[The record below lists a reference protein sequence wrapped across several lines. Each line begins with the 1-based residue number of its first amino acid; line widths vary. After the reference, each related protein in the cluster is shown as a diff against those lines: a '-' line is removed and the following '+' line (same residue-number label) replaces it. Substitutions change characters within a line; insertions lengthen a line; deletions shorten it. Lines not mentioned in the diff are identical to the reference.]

1 MADTAR
7 VQPPATTSHRRF
19 GWRGPVAILL
29 IVLGCVLAP
38 LSVVAVWSANQI
50 SDTGRYVANMEPLIH
65 EPAIQNALTDK
76 VTYQITSRLHVAG
89 YTDQAA
95 SQLSS
100 HGLTRVGSLLQGF
113 SGQLASGVD
122 GFVRSEVHKLVT
134 GPRFAQ
140 VWVQANTIVHTE
152 MVKALSGQG
161 GGSVTTSNGR
171 VSIDLAPFIEAAKQH
186 LSARGLTLVQKLP
199 PIHPTLELFSS
210 RDLVKAQTAY
220 RLINDLKFVLPIA
233 SLLLI
238 GLGVCAARRHRRALI
253 GAGLGFA
260 LSMLVL
266 AAGLAVFR
274 SIYLNSV
281 PSSVLPGDA
290 AAALFDTVVRF
301 IRQGLRVLLVVGLVV
316 AAGAFLTGPSVTA
329 VRIRGAFTSGLGWIR
344 ESGEHAGLRTGPVGR
359 WTHAHRTALRVGAVA
374 LAALIFVFW
383 GQPTVAVVLLIV
395 ILLLVVLGLIE
406 LIGRPPARPVL
417 PPGG

>member
-1 MADTAR
+1 
-7 VQPPATTSHRRF
+7 
-19 GWRGPVAILL
+19 
-29 IVLGCVLAP
+29 
-38 LSVVAVWSANQI
+38 
-50 SDTGRYVANMEPLIH
+50 
-65 EPAIQNALTDK
+65 
-76 VTYQITSRLHVAG
+76 
-89 YTDQAA
+89 
-95 SQLSS
+95 
-100 HGLTRVGSLLQGF
+100 
-113 SGQLASGVD
+113 
-122 GFVRSEVHKLVT
+122 
-134 GPRFAQ
+134 
-140 VWVQANTIVHTE
+140 

-161 GGSVTTSNGR
+161 GGAVTTSNGR
-171 VSIDLAPFIEAAKQH
+171 VSIDLAPFIEAAKQQ

-199 PIHPTLELFSS
+199 PFHPTVELFSS
-210 RDLVKAQTAY
+210 RDLVKAQSAY

-238 GLGVCAARRHRRALI
+238 GLGVWAARRHRRALI

-266 AAGLAVFR
+266 GAGLAVFR
-274 SIYLNSV
+274 SIYLSSV
-281 PSSVLPGDA
+281 PTSLLPADA
-290 AAALFDTVVRF
+290 AAVLFDTLVRF

-344 ESGEHAGLRTGPVGR
+344 ESAEHAGLRTGPVGR
-359 WTHAHRTALRVGAVA
+359 WTHAHRAALRVGAVA

-406 LIGRPPARPVL
+406 VIGRPPARPVL